1 MRFVP
6 RSCKINNGRSP
17 AMIGEILSNLFPV
30 AGLFVALTTV
40 MWRFYAAGQK
50 ARAADRRTAD
60 ARWEAVLQMREA
72 DQRANA
78 LLLRNVQ
85 QVAGD
90 LKETR
95 VILEKQ
101 IKEAR
106 IILEKQ
112 NRRTDKRVRKVDD
125 RLRRME
131 PIMAV
136 VQDRLDIGAVPRPVA
151 AGFPAPVRDFPERGV
166 PTEPA
171 PDPAG
176 SEESAEPS
184 PTGSVPQGVAAG

>member
-1 MRFVP
+1 
-6 RSCKINNGRSP
+6 
-17 AMIGEILSNLFPV
+17 MIGEILSNLVPV

-101 IKEAR
+101 
-106 IILEKQ
+106 

-136 VQDRLDIGAVPRPVA
+136 VQDRLDIGVAPRPVA

-166 PTEPA
+166 STESA
-171 PDPAG
+171 PDLAG
-176 SEESAEPS
+176 LEESAEPA
-184 PTGSVPQGVAAG
+184 PTGSVPQGVGSG

>member
-1 MRFVP
+1 M
-6 RSCKINNGRSP
+6 
-17 AMIGEILSNLFPV
+17 
-30 AGLFVALTTV
+30 
-40 MWRFYAAGQK
+40 
-50 ARAADRRTAD
+50 
-60 ARWEAVLQMREA
+60 QMREA

-95 VILEKQ
+95 V
-101 IKEAR
+101 
-106 IILEKQ
+106 ILEKQ

-166 PTEPA
+166 STESA
-171 PDPAG
+171 PDLAG
-176 SEESAEPS
+176 LEESAEPA
-184 PTGSVPQGVAAG
+184 PTGSVPQGVGSG